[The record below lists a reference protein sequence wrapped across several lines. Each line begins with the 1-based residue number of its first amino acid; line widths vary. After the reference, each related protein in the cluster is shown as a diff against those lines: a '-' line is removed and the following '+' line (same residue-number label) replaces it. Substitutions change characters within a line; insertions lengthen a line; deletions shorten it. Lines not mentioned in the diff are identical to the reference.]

1 MKFGLKNRLRL
12 ISLVPLLILITI
24 TSYFVYTS
32 YLNYSDAEKLR
43 AKLVENKMLNGI
55 LTNVAR
61 ERGMSSI
68 YLGNPSETITVSLK
82 KQRELTNTSVEKYLQ
97 HVKNAKLA
105 SGMINAHD
113 LEALQKAATK
123 IKGLRQ
129 KVDKKDISF
138 DKMFDDYS
146 AVQRFL
152 IQQIQ
157 KLELSDVDQV
167 IGQLYVSYVSMIKAE
182 EFSGI
187 ERGYL
192 SYVLAKKLTLDE
204 EGLNK
209 ILNIISKSDSYSY
222 DIVMDKALRKQL
234 DAIFKSEDAVELFED
249 INSERTNILANADD
263 GKYDITAGIWFAMI
277 TEKIK
282 LLIQADVILEKAMQT
297 RATQIQNDSIRILII
312 AVTIWLVAIMLTILG
327 YFLAN
332 QIAKNIRGLQEIL
345 QKVAKDTGSDLAAHI
360 DLDSAEGSEQAYRFL
375 ERIIE
380 QTKKDKEAALE
391 ANEAKSMFLA
401 NMSHE
406 IRTPLNG
413 IVGFTELLR
422 DTDLSEE
429 QIEFIDIIE
438 KSSEN
443 LLEIINNILDLSKV
457 ESNKVE
463 IEDIVFNPIEEFESA
478 VEVYAVRAS
487 EKNIDLGSFIDPR
500 LEQPL
505 KGDPTK
511 IKEVVVNLLSNAVK
525 FTSNG
530 GQITVDIRVVEAIQ
544 DGYTRVRFAV
554 TDSGI
559 GITSEQKAKIFEAF
573 SQADTSIT
581 RKYGGTGLGLT
592 ISSRFIELMG
602 GQLDLDSEPGKGTT
616 FFFTIDFEEVESTLE
631 TYEKA
636 FEHLNALIL
645 TSPHKHK
652 KQEGYLQ
659 EYLDFYGVS
668 YRVEDSTSKLLAN
681 YQAKEYSFVF
691 VDFDYVNDEELIE
704 ISKAAPSLVLLTK
717 SFNMKKIDSLG
728 IEILKT
734 LYEPLT
740 TSKIKTTLV
749 NFKERTAL
757 SKTQTELKAPKDI
770 QAFKDGVAKFNAKVL
785 VAEDNIINQKLI
797 KRTLEDLGLH
807 VTVAN
812 NGLEAFQKRK
822 DKDIDLVFMDIQMP
836 FLDGVEATKEILA
849 WEEEFG
855 KKHIPIVAL
864 TANAL
869 KGDRERFLS
878 EGLDEYTTKPLV
890 RDDIVA
896 ILNTFLSNHIVYV
909 SQDQDIQEEVEK
921 ETFPQ
926 EDMKTLEKEDTVEEV
941 SQEESLSLQ
950 ESAQEEVLEEVSKP
964 QEPQKEQK
972 DVLVA
977 KKTSFESK
985 LFSKVI
991 DSLGYSVEYVAD
1003 FSKALEKMK
1012 EIDFKIIL
1020 IDAEIDDLD
1029 LESIKAKLPQTKI
1042 VLVKD
1047 SSTEVD
1053 EEIIA
1058 QSDSVMINSA
1068 KKEQLDEILGKFI

>member
-1 MKFGLKNRLRL
+1 MKLGLKNRLRL

-43 AKLVENKMLNGI
+43 AKLVENKMLKGI

-68 YLGNPSETITVSLK
+68 YLGNPTETITVSLK
-82 KQRELTNTSVEKYLQ
+82 KQRKLTDGAIQKYLRYVQ
-97 HVKNAKLA
+97 NASLA
-105 SGMINAHD
+105 SGMITTQD
-113 LEALQKAATK
+113 ISELQTNVTT
-123 IKGLRQ
+123 IKSLRQ
-129 KVDKKDISF
+129 KVDKQDISF
-138 DKMFDDYS
+138 DKMFDAYS

-157 KLELSDVDQV
+157 KLELSNVDQV

-209 ILNIISKSDSYSY
+209 VLNIISKSESYSY
-222 DIVMDKALRKQL
+222 DIVMDKALRKKL
-234 DAIFKSEDAVELFED
+234 DSIFKSEDAVELFED
-249 INSERTNILANADD
+249 INSERTNILSNANK
-263 GKYDITAGIWFAMI
+263 GVYDISAGVWFEML

-282 LLIQADVILEKAMQT
+282 LLIQADSILEKAMHD
-297 RATQIQNDSIRILII
+297 RSVEIQDESIKILVIAISIWII
-312 AVTIWLVAIMLTILG
+312 AILLTILG
-327 YFLAN
+327 YFLAD
-332 QIAKNIRGLQEIL
+332 QIAKNIRGLQEVL
-345 QKVAKDTGSDLAAHI
+345 QKVAKDTGSDLTTHI
-360 DLDSAEGSEQAYRFL
+360 DLNSAEGTEQAYRLL

-422 DTDLSEE
+422 DTELTEE
-429 QIEFIDIIE
+429 QKEFIDIIE

-487 EKNIDLGSFIDPR
+487 EKNIDLGCFIDPR

-530 GQITVDIRVVEAIQ
+530 GQITVDIRVVESIQ
-544 DGYTRVRFAV
+544 EGYKRVRFAV
-554 TDSGI
+554 SDSGI

-602 GQLDLDSEPGKGTT
+602 GELDLESEPGKGTT
-616 FFFTIDFEEVESTLE
+616 FFFTIDFEEVDASLE
-631 TYEKA
+631 TYENA

-645 TSPHKHK
+645 ESPHKHK
-652 KQEGYLQ
+652 KQERYLQ
-659 EYLDFYGVS
+659 EYLDFYGVE
-668 YRVEDSTSKLLAN
+668 YKVVDSIEKIKNNAQN
-681 YQAKEYSFVF
+681 GNYSFVF
-691 VDFDYVNDEELIE
+691 IDFDYVNEEELVE
-704 ISKAAPSLVLLTK
+704 SSKVISSLVLLTK
-717 SFNMKKIDSLG
+717 SFNMKKIDTLG
-728 IEILKT
+728 INILKT

-740 TSKIKTTLV
+740 ATKIKTALV
-749 NFKERTAL
+749 NFKEKEL
-757 SKTQTELKAPKDI
+757 SSQQRVVKAPEDI
-770 QAFKDGVAKFNAKVL
+770 QAFKDGIAKFNAKVL

-797 KRTLEDLGLH
+797 KRTLEDLGLDI
-807 VTVAN
+807 TVAS

-822 DKDIDLVFMDIQMP
+822 DRDIDLVFMDIQMP

-855 KKHIPIVAL
+855 KKHVPIVAL

-869 KGDRERFLS
+869 KGDRERFLA

-896 ILNTFLSNHIVYV
+896 ILNTFLSDHIVYIQAETTKEDEV
-909 SQDQDIQEEVEK
+909 EQEVIEETIPTPTPMQEQEVTSPSQEEPSLAVAK
-921 ETFPQ
+921 EEVISSP
-926 EDMKTLEKEDTVEEV
+926 VEEV
-941 SQEESLSLQ
+941 V
-950 ESAQEEVLEEVSKP
+950 EV
-964 QEPQKEQK
+964 QKEQK

-985 LFSKVI
+985 LFAKVI
-991 DSLGYSVEYVAD
+991 SSLGHSVEYVVNFAELD
-1003 FSKALEKMK
+1003 DKVKDVSFKVILVDV
-1012 EIDFKIIL
+1012 EIDELDLEHLKQILPDTKIIL
-1020 IDAEIDDLD
+1020 
-1029 LESIKAKLPQTKI
+1029 
-1042 VLVKD
+1042 VKD
-1047 SSTEVD
+1047 ALTQLDKDIEDKSD
-1053 EEIIA
+1053 AII
-1058 QSDSVMINSA
+1058 VNSA
-1068 KKEQLDEILGKFI
+1068 RKEHLDEVLRKFV